1 MCTHGKGDVVQSILQ
16 ASTLQWKLIDNVEEE
31 EVVVIEVGT
40 YFTHI
45 SLLSKIFPP

>member
-1 MCTHGKGDVVQSILQ
+1 MIEFILP
-16 ASTLQWKLIDNVEEE
+16 ASTLQWKLIDKVEI

-45 SLLSKIFPP
+45 KF